1 MFTSDTNVLSEDTA
15 TMEMDTTQPEQVWH
29 LSVHAVAGTEA
40 PSCLQIHGWLQ
51 GQEVLMLV
59 DSGIS
64 ASFVSQHM
72 PRTIK
77 VSVSNGA
84 ELQCTQEVLNCQW
97 YTQGQ
102 TFSTNFKVLPL
113 GSYDVILGM
122 DWLEY
127 HSPMLID
134 WPRRC
139 MQIENCGY
147 TILLQG
153 VAAKNQSC
161 ALLSCTQL
169 GSINKNAAV
178 AYVVQLCYS
187 EGAESEVTVQA
198 QELSPDIVQ
207 LLLEFEDI
215 FLEPTE
221 LPPSRDCNHK
231 IPLMQG
237 SQPVNM
243 RQYRHKPEL
252 KTEIERQVLE
262 LLKVGIIQKS
272 TSPFS
277 SPIILVKKKD
287 GTWRLCIDYR
297 RLNAMTIVS
306 RYPVPIIEGI
316 LDELAG
322 AHWFSKLDLRAGYQ

>member
-59 DSGIS
+59 DSGSS
-64 ASFVSQHM
+64 ASFVSQHLLPILQGVQDM

-77 VSVSNGA
+77 VYVANGA

-134 WPRRC
+134 WPCRC

-178 AYVVQLCYS
+178 AYVVQLCYF

-198 QELSPDIVQ
+198 HELSPDIVQ

-221 LPPSRDCNHK
+221 LPPSRDRDHK

-237 SQPVNM
+237 AQPVNM
-243 RQYRHKPEL
+243 RQYRHKPEV
-252 KTEIERQVLE
+252 K
-262 LLKVGIIQKS
+262 QK
-272 TSPFS
+272 
-277 SPIILVKKKD
+277 
-287 GTWRLCIDYR
+287 
-297 RLNAMTIVS
+297 LNAKCWS
-306 RYPVPIIEGI
+306 C
-316 LDELAG
+316 
-322 AHWFSKLDLRAGYQ
+322 SKLVLFRRAQAHFLLLSSW